1 MTIRNSSV
9 NIMFERC
16 ENIKKQ
22 YILNNEP
29 LKKNFNEANILP
41 IPDEAPSEIPRIII
55 TTKGEHSQLG
65 IAPEAANFHTKYS
78 GNYLE
83 DWKLC
88 ESYINSRLT
97 DVFKFLDTITMQ
109 NYKYMGIV
117 ANMIWDDI
125 QKDGNKKL
133 FQNLFG
139 REPASNL
146 DDLMVKYTYVE
157 QEKYYVNI
165 TLQSVRIF
173 GNTDDSSSGNFTDD
187 NLTAHTVSILLDVN
201 DRYSYNQQKGY
212 YSAKQNFHGLI
223 DLTTEII
230 NNKLKKS
237 IESGVY

>member
-1 MTIRNSSV
+1 
-9 NIMFERC
+9 
-16 ENIKKQ
+16 
-22 YILNNEP
+22 
-29 LKKNFNEANILP
+29 
-41 IPDEAPSEIPRIII
+41 
-55 TTKGEHSQLG
+55 
-65 IAPEAANFHTKYS
+65 
-78 GNYLE
+78 
-83 DWKLC
+83 
-88 ESYINSRLT
+88 
-97 DVFKFLDTITMQ
+97 
-109 NYKYMGIV
+109 MGIV
-117 ANMIWDDI
+117 ANIIWDDI